1 MTRRKN
7 DVETVGVHMRLPVD
21 VVARLDELAM
31 STNGSRG
38 TVVMDL
44 VSRAEVR
51 EIEAPMRYL
60 VVRLPDEARE
70 AARADD

>member
-1 MTRRKN
+1 MSKSKSES
-7 DVETVGVHMRLPVD
+7 VLIGMRLPVD

-31 STNGSRG
+31 SINGSRG

-51 EIEAPMRYL
+51 ETIAPMRYL
-60 VVRLPDEARE
+60 TVMPPDEARE